1 MSKKIPIL
9 YDNVYSNNYTEQF
22 NRLLFLSK

>member
-9 YDNVYSNNYTEQF
+9 YDNVYSNNYTKRF

>member
-9 YDNVYSNNYTEQF
+9 YDNVYINNYTERF